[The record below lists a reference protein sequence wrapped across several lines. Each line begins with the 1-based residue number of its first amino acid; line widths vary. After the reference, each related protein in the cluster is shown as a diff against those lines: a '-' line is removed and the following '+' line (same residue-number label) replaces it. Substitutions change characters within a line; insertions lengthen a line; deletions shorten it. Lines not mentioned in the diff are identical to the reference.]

1 MRDEWTLS
9 VSQLNEYVRKSLA
22 GDPML
27 QGIRVSGELSGVKR
41 HFSGHIYFTLKD
53 ESARVQCVMFRSAA
67 MGLTF
72 LPEDGMRVVVRGS
85 ASLYTASGSFQIYA
99 DAIERQGVGELYLR
113 FEALKRRLS
122 EEGLF
127 DQSLKRELPALPRTI
142 GVVTSRTGAVLR
154 DIVRVARRRDPNVR
168 ILLAPA
174 SVQGA
179 GAAEEIARAIAL
191 LNRQGE
197 ADVILC
203 GRGGGSLE
211 DLWPFNEEIV
221 ARAIRASRIPVVS
234 CVGHETDFTIADFAA
249 DLRAPTPSAAA
260 ELAVPDT
267 EALRAQIDGLTARG
281 ARSLSGRLALM
292 RARLNRLTASPAL
305 AMPQRAL
312 IEARRNALDAQA
324 ERLSRAALRLTAE
337 KRRTLERTT
346 DRLQAMPARLVSGRR
361 ERQTALMARLVRAGG
376 QLTLRPGARLQMLSR
391 ALEAVNPDAVLNRGY
406 AVIRRGG
413 EAIASAAALKAND
426 LIDIRLRDGGAR
438 ARVLDADKETE

>member
-1 MRDEWTLS
+1 MPSDWTLS

-27 QGIRVSGELSGVKR
+27 QHIRVSGELSGVKR
-41 HFSGHIYFTLKD
+41 HFSGHVYFTLKD
-53 ESARVQCVMFRSAA
+53 EAARVQCVMFRSAA
-67 MGLTF
+67 QGLAF
-72 LPEDGMRVVVRGS
+72 ALSDGMRVVVKGS
-85 ASLYTASGSFQIYA
+85 AALYAATGAFQIYV
-99 DAIERQGVGELYLR
+99 DAVERQGVGELYQR
-113 FEALKRRLS
+113 FEELKRRLS
-122 EEGLF
+122 AEGLF
-127 DQSLKRELPALPRTI
+127 DPALKREIPLLPRTI

-154 DIVRVARRRDPNVR
+154 DIAQVARRRDPNVR

-179 GAAEEIARAIAL
+179 GAAEEIVRALAL

-221 ARAIRASRIPVVS
+221 ARAIRASAIPVIS

-260 ELAVPDT
+260 ELAVPVAS
-267 EALRAQIDGLTARG
+267 ALREQIDGMTERG
-281 ARSLSGRLALM
+281 ARAIEGRLSLL
-292 RARLNRLTASPAL
+292 RARLDRLSASPAL
-305 AMPQRAL
+305 MMPRRML
-312 IEARRNALDAQA
+312 IEARLNALSAQA
-324 ERLSRAALRLTAE
+324 SRLDHAFRQRTADRRRALDVQTA
-337 KRRTLERTT
+337 
-346 DRLQAMPARLVSGRR
+346 RLQAMPARLVSGRR

-376 QLTLRPGARLQMLSR
+376 QLTLRPHARLSMLAR
-391 ALEAVNPDAVLNRGY
+391 ALEAVNPAAVLNRGY

-413 EAIASAAALKAND
+413 EAISSAAALNQND
-426 LIDIRLRDGGAR
+426 LIDIRMRDGGAT
-438 ARVLDADKETE
+438 ARVLDTDREIE

>member
-1 MRDEWTLS
+1 MQAEWTLT

-53 ESARVQCVMFRSAA
+53 EAARVQCVMFRSAA
-67 MGLTF
+67 LGLAF
-72 LPEDGMRVVVRGS
+72 QPEDGMRVVVRGS
-85 ASLYTASGSFQIYA
+85 ASLYAATGSFQIYA
-99 DAIERQGVGELYLR
+99 EAIERQGVGELYLR
-113 FEALKRRLS
+113 FEALKRRLNA
-122 EEGLF
+122 EGLF
-127 DQSLKRELPALPRTI
+127 DPALKRELPMLPRTL

-154 DIVRVARRRDPNVR
+154 DIVRVARRRDPKVR

-174 SVQGA
+174 AVQGA
-179 GAAEEIARAIAL
+179 GAAEEIVRAIER

-197 ADVILC
+197 AEVILC

-260 ELAVPDT
+260 ELAVPVA
-267 EALRAQIDGLTARG
+267 EELAAQIDGLTRRG
-281 ARSLSGRLALM
+281 ARALEGRLSLL
-292 RARLNRLTASPAL
+292 RARLARLAASPAL
-305 AMPQRAL
+305 MMPRKML
-312 IEARRNALDAQA
+312 IEARLSDLTAQA
-324 ERLSRAALRLTAE
+324 ERLNREALRLTE
-337 KRRTLERTT
+337 VRRRRLDALA
-346 DRLQAMPARLVSGRR
+346 DRLRAVPERLVSGRR
-361 ERQTALMARLVRAGG
+361 QRQDALMARLIRAGA
-376 QLTLRPGARLQMLSR
+376 QLTLRPGAQLSLLTR
-391 ALEAVNPDAVLNRGY
+391 ALEAVNPEAVLSRGY

-413 EAIASAAALKAND
+413 ETVSSAAALKARD
-426 LIDIRLRDGGAR
+426 LIDIRMRDGSAR
-438 ARVLDADKETE
+438 ARVLDADKEID

>member
-1 MRDEWTLS
+1 
-9 VSQLNEYVRKSLA
+9 
-22 GDPML
+22 
-27 QGIRVSGELSGVKR
+27 
-41 HFSGHIYFTLKD
+41 
-53 ESARVQCVMFRSAA
+53 
-67 MGLTF
+67 
-72 LPEDGMRVVVRGS
+72 MRVVVRGS
-85 ASLYTASGSFQIYA
+85 ASLYAATGAFQIYA

-127 DQSLKRELPALPRTI
+127 DPALKRELPLLPRTI

-154 DIVRVARRRDPNVR
+154 DIVRVARRRDPNLR

-174 SVQGA
+174 SVQGV
-179 GAAEEIARAIAL
+179 GAAEEIARAIQL

-267 EALRAQIDGLTARG
+267 AALRAQIDALAGRA
-281 ARSLSGRLALM
+281 ARSLGGRLALL
-292 RARLNRLTASPAL
+292 RARLDRLTASPAL
-305 AMPQRAL
+305 ATPEKAL
-312 IEARRNALDAQA
+312 VQARREALAAQLA
-324 ERLSRAALRLTAE
+324 RLSREAARLTDE
-337 KRRTLERTT
+337 RRRRLEALTA
-346 DRLQAMPARLVSGRR
+346 RLQSTPARLVPARR
-361 ERQTALMARLVRAGG
+361 EKQAALAARLLRLGG
-376 QLTLRPGARLQMLSR
+376 QLTLQPRSRLRMLAR
-391 ALEAVNPDAVLNRGY
+391 ALEAVNPEAVLNRGY
-406 AVIRRGG
+406 AVIRRDG
-413 EAIASAAALKAND
+413 ETVSSAAALREND
-426 LIDIRLRDGGAR
+426 LIDIRMRDGGAR
-438 ARVLDADKETE
+438 ARVLDAGKETE